1 MKPIIKQ
8 DNTTV
13 YNPLLINP
21 IMRQLRQGEAYIN
34 DQGKKIIVKNNNQ
47 SIQPDY
53 RTPSDRVKAQ
63 RKFKEREKEQREV
76 KEKEALSGF
85 LTFIAPSTYI
95 GPVFNSNNKSYTEN
109 VISGEGTGNT
119 EANLAIDMLAPFAIG
134 STNKIVQSSNRFY
147 KIYQFSKAIDN
158 SYPKLE
164 QIPLNVGWGPRQTIP
179 VTHKSDKALQ
189 LSLYNELRWDVINEN
204 ANPLGIWFQ
213 GKFGIPRSTNTGATL
228 NKAQKALKARQMFSR
243 RPYTHSG
250 DLTLDK
256 PLVTVGDVPNRSLLS
271 YQAERLGADGLV
283 YNDVYDNGYDA
294 NQVILSFKQ
303 PDNYMLTAR
312 AYKGGPRKS
321 SDYEFFTTDPRYAHN
336 YGQVKPYYIQSQF
349 PVVTEEPLMG
359 SKDPIT
365 MDMFINRVLNGNRA
379 DAIIGHDKVTGEF
392 PYTSQGDEIMIFNPS
407 QARLVEKKQIFLKRR
422 R

>member
-271 YQAERLGADGLV
+271 YQAERLGADGLI

-303 PDNYMLTAR
+303 PDNY
-312 AYKGGPRKS
+312 
-321 SDYEFFTTDPRYAHN
+321 
-336 YGQVKPYYIQSQF
+336 
-349 PVVTEEPLMG
+349 
-359 SKDPIT
+359 
-365 MDMFINRVLNGNRA
+365 
-379 DAIIGHDKVTGEF
+379 
-392 PYTSQGDEIMIFNPS
+392 
-407 QARLVEKKQIFLKRR
+407 KRR